1 MTVYVPAEKVTFEK
15 AKLAVE
21 APSSKRFSVMVVV
34 GLPPA
39 GATVEGEL
47 GGKLAGQL
55 PAEQALTARAATWA
69 GTNGGE
75 GEVNGRYVWEM
86 RGR

>member
-34 GLPPA
+34 
-39 GATVEGEL
+39 ATVEGEL

-75 GEVNGRYVWEM
+75 GEVNERYV
-86 RGR
+86 

>member
-1 MTVYVPAEKVTFEK
+1 VTVYVPAEKVTFEK

-75 GEVNGRYVWEM
+75 GEVNERYV
-86 RGR
+86 

>member
-1 MTVYVPAEKVTFEK
+1 MTVYVPAEKVKFLK

-21 APSSKRFSVMVVV
+21 APSSKRFGVMVVV
-34 GLPPA
+34 GSPPA

-47 GGKLAGQL
+47 GELAGQL

-69 GTNGGE
+69 GMNGGE
-75 GEVNGRYVWEM
+75 GEVNGRYVCEM